1 MEDLSSRC
9 MSVLLDF
16 SFILIFGSTYLDAKY
31 PISRYFRPSIR
42 VPIRWILLPTIFMES
57 AFLHSENTQTCNTKI
72 LDFGLAKGVAT
83 AIFSTA
89 GTGFD
94 KKIEGR
100 TENMTPER
108 PSITPISY
116 LIMQASHDIQVH
128 KSPQTLACK

>member
-31 PISRYFRPSIR
+31 PIS
-42 VPIRWILLPTIFMES
+42 RWILLPTIFMES